1 MKRVFGMFEA
11 VFDLLYLLAGAV
23 VAVLLFMGDASP
35 QRMLA
40 GLMAVVLVAGDSFH
54 LVPRVA
60 SIFTGKEECLRSAL
74 GRGKQITSI
83 TMTVF
88 YVLLW
93 HIGLLAAPMQNE
105 IFFLVLFYLL
115 AAVRI
120 FLCFLPQNRWQ
131 QRYPPVSWGIFRNIP
146 FALMGLMVAMR
157 FFSIGNVLPGFSFGW
172 LAVLLSFGFYLPVVL
187 WSNRQPKVGMLMLPK
202 TCCYLWLLVMCLS
215 L

>member
-23 VAVLLFMGDASP
+23 VAMLLFMGDASP

-74 GRGKQITSI
+74 GRSKQITSI